1 MEGSR
6 GGDGRGSKEGSIEVE
21 GADGITRTDAVGTG
35 GEDTMETVVNV
46 AVVGTEKEPNND
58 ACRMDCCQEL
68 STEGGEVWLMR
79 MPGVCLGLFALGGVG
94 GEEVGEALV
103 C

>member
-6 GGDGRGSKEGSIEVE
+6 GVDVGGSKEGSIEVE

-46 AVVGTEKEPNND
+46 VVVGTEKEPNND

-68 STEGGEVWLMR
+68 STEGGEVWLGMS
-79 MPGVCLGLFALGGVG
+79 GVCLGLLALGGDG
-94 GEEVGEALV
+94 GKGVGEALV